1 MPKRTACSNR
11 DIIFQKI
18 LHNIFNF
25 IRIDIFLIA
34 IEYYR
39 YHYIGEYSLI
49 IQPKKGVLRILMP
62 PMLSKTSRNPRVSSL
77 FSAVELFKRIDDWTL
92 YQLIDKHPGESVYA
106 LSKAIGWST
115 TKVYASVERLAADGL
130 VRTETSVRSGR
141 SALIVSPREWQEF
154 FTPAEL
160 DEIKNLNF

>member
-1 MPKRTACSNR
+1 
-11 DIIFQKI
+11 
-18 LHNIFNF
+18 
-25 IRIDIFLIA
+25 
-34 IEYYR
+34 
-39 YHYIGEYSLI
+39 
-49 IQPKKGVLRILMP
+49 
-62 PMLSKTSRNPRVSSL
+62 MLSKTSRNPRVSSL

>member
-1 MPKRTACSNR
+1 
-11 DIIFQKI
+11 
-18 LHNIFNF
+18 
-25 IRIDIFLIA
+25 
-34 IEYYR
+34 
-39 YHYIGEYSLI
+39 
-49 IQPKKGVLRILMP
+49 MP
-62 PMLSKTSRNPRVSSL
+62 PLVSETSRVPRVPAPL
-77 FSAVELFKRIDDWTL
+77 SAVEAVKRKGEDTDWTL
-92 YQLIDKHPGESVYA
+92 YHA